1 MIRTGPWPDS
11 QTKNMHSIFTKQIY
25 FSSPFWFDNLCNETI
40 PPPVKFAGFLLL
52 KFIRLSGHVSMYD
65 VKSFYEQPK
74 SMINEIH
81 CAIFYGMK
89 EGLAN
94 TLKLNNQIINF

>member
-1 MIRTGPWPDS
+1 MQRNNTPSCEIR
-11 QTKNMHSIFTKQIY
+11 
-25 FSSPFWFDNLCNETI
+25 
-40 PPPVKFAGFLLL
+40 GFLLL
-52 KFIRLSGHVSMYD
+52 SLSGHVSMYD

-81 CAIFYGMK
+81 CAIIFGMK
-89 EGLAN
+89 ERFAN